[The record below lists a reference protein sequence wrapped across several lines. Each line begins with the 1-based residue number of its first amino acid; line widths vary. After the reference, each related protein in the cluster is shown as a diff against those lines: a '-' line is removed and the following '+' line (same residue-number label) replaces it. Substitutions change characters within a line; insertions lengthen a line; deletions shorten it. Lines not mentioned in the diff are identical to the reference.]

1 MYVLGK
7 ITLENKSENHAST
20 KGKRVKLYAFGR
32 TVIQPI
38 LSETKFLTFPIVPI
52 YHFLQLT
59 FNIRGFP
66 HNLSTGSFHSLF
78 TLKIDNVNKIN

>member
-1 MYVLGK
+1 M
-7 ITLENKSENHAST
+7 
-20 KGKRVKLYAFGR
+20 YAFGR

-38 LSETKFLTFPIVPI
+38 LSEIIFLTFSIVPI
-52 YHFLQLT
+52 YHFLGSVFSTNHFLQLT

-78 TLKIDNVNKIN
+78 TLKIDNVIKINH